1 MKKFRC
7 TIVETLKLR
16 VEIMANCEA
25 DARQQLIDGCC
36 NEEYVLSSDDYHDT
50 DFYCEEIEKEEP
62 ELEL

>member
-1 MKKFRC
+1 MRKFRC

-16 VEIMANCEA
+16 VEIMADCEA
-25 DARQQLIDGCC
+25 DARQQLIDGYC